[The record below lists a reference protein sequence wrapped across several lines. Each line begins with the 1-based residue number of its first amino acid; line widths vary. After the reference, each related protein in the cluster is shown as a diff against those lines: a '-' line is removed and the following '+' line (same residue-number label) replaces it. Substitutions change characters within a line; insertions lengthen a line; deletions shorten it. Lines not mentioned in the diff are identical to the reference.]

1 MKKRLFTNIGELL
14 QVREKTT
21 NPLAGEEMSEV
32 PSIYNAWLL
41 TEGDRISGYGK
52 MDALPDVK
60 DAENIDLS
68 GRKVMPAWVDSHT
81 HIVFAKSRE
90 EEFVMR
96 LKGRSY
102 EEIAA
107 SGGGILN
114 SAKKLQKTSEDELY
128 RSAEIR
134 LKEVRALGTGAI
146 EIKSGY
152 GLTTES
158 ELKMLRVIKRLRE
171 NYPDMPIKSTFLG
184 AHALP
189 VEYKERREDFIR
201 LIIDEMLP
209 KVAEQGLA
217 EYCDV
222 FCERGFFTYDE
233 TDRILQAAANCDMK
247 PKVHANELDYSGGV
261 QVGVKN
267 KAVSVDHLE
276 FVGKEELEALNGSG
290 TMPTLLPS
298 TAFFLDIDYAP
309 ARKIIDYGLPVAVA
323 SDYNPG
329 STPSGRMPLVM
340 SLACIKMKMTPAEA
354 LNAMTINGAFAME
367 IEDQCGSI
375 TKGKLANFI
384 VLNKEVPSL
393 DFLPYAFGTD
403 WIDGVYVSGRKVG

>member
-21 NPLAGEEMSEV
+21 NPLAGKEMSEV
-32 PSIYNAWLL
+32 PSIENAWLL
-41 TEGDRISGYGK
+41 AEGNLIARYGK
-52 MDALPDVK
+52 MDDLADVS
-60 DAENIDLS
+60 DAERIDLS

-114 SAKKLQKTSEDELY
+114 SAKKLQQTSEDELY

-134 LKEVRALGTGAI
+134 LNEVRALGTGAI

-152 GLTTES
+152 GLTTDS

-233 TDRILQAAANCDMK
+233 TDRILQAAAKYDMK

-267 KAVSVDHLE
+267 KAISVDHLE
-276 FVGKEELEALNGSG
+276 FVGKEELEALDGSG

-367 IEDQCGSI
+367 IEDKCGSI
-375 TKGKLANFI
+375 TKGKLANLI

-403 WIDGVYVSGRKVG
+403 WIDEVYISGRKVG

>member
-1 MKKRLFTNIGELL
+1 
-14 QVREKTT
+14 
-21 NPLAGEEMSEV
+21 MSEV
-32 PSIYNAWLL
+32 PSIENAWLL
-41 TEGDRISGYGK
+41 AEGNLIARYGK
-52 MDALPDVK
+52 MDDLADVS
-60 DAENIDLS
+60 DAERIDLS

-114 SAKKLQKTSEDELY
+114 SAKKLQQTSEDELY

-134 LKEVRALGTGAI
+134 LNEVRALGTGAI

-152 GLTTES
+152 GLTTDS

-233 TDRILQAAANCDMK
+233 TDRILQAAAKYDMK

-267 KAVSVDHLE
+267 KAISVDHLE
-276 FVGKEELEALNGSG
+276 FVGKEELEALDGSG

-367 IEDQCGSI
+367 IEDKCGSI
-375 TKGKLANFI
+375 TKGKLANLI

-403 WIDGVYVSGRKVG
+403 WIDEVYISGRKVG

>member
-21 NPLAGEEMSEV
+21 NPLAGKEMSEV
-32 PSIYNAWLL
+32 PSIENAWLL
-41 TEGDRISGYGK
+41 AEGNLIARYGK
-52 MDALPDVK
+52 MDDLADVS
-60 DAENIDLS
+60 DAERIDLS

-114 SAKKLQKTSEDELY
+114 SAKKLQQTSEDELY

-134 LKEVRALGTGAI
+134 LNEVRALGTGAI

-152 GLTTES
+152 GLTTDS

-222 FCERGFFTYDE
+222 FCERGFFT
-233 TDRILQAAANCDMK
+233 
-247 PKVHANELDYSGGV
+247 
-261 QVGVKN
+261 
-267 KAVSVDHLE
+267 
-276 FVGKEELEALNGSG
+276 
-290 TMPTLLPS
+290 
-298 TAFFLDIDYAP
+298 
-309 ARKIIDYGLPVAVA
+309 
-323 SDYNPG
+323 
-329 STPSGRMPLVM
+329 
-340 SLACIKMKMTPAEA
+340 
-354 LNAMTINGAFAME
+354 
-367 IEDQCGSI
+367 
-375 TKGKLANFI
+375 
-384 VLNKEVPSL
+384 
-393 DFLPYAFGTD
+393 
-403 WIDGVYVSGRKVG
+403 